1 MRFFGGAEDGHAE
14 RGPYSWGVSVH
25 ASETVDTVRAAEVI
39 AASCLATDLGMGFPF
54 EHGLHATLMAMR
66 LGDLLEVD
74 RETASQTY
82 YCSLLMYSGCTTDA
96 DILVRI
102 IGGSGTESGGPTIF
116 GSPVQALTGVARAIP
131 SPDSPP
137 YRRAYEMVT
146 RLPRFLSIARPH
158 TRAVC
163 EVATM
168 LAERLGLPPS
178 VHELFTL
185 LTERWDGY
193 GILRRAQGDE
203 IPLALRIVHVARD
216 AAYQRLIGG
225 DEHAAD
231 IIQQRGGH
239 AFDPVVATTFAQNA
253 AKITAAVDTSGSAWE
268 ATLAAEPRP
277 WRILEG
283 EAIERALAAIG
294 DFADLISPSL
304 AGHSSGVA
312 RLAVAAADRCDF
324 SRSDASLV
332 GRAALVHDVGR
343 VAVHPR
349 VWQKAGSLTA
359 DEWEQVRLH
368 AYHTE
373 RVLHR
378 APFLAPL
385 GSVACAHH
393 ERLDGSGYHR
403 NATAVSLTPTAR
415 ILATADAFSA
425 MIEPRPHRNALTAE
439 EAAEILGEEANSGRH
454 DPDLLA
460 GILEAAGQPVPR
472 VERPAG
478 LTEREAEVIRFLAR
492 GLQTKQVARTLDISV
507 KTADYH
513 IQSAYRKMGV
523 STRAGATLFAMQHG
537 LVTWENS
544 R

>member
-1 MRFFGGAEDGHAE
+1 M
-14 RGPYSWGVSVH
+14 SVH
-25 ASETVDTVRAAEVI
+25 ASETETVRAAEVI

-66 LGDLLEVD
+66 LADLLEVD
-74 RETASQTY
+74 RETAFETY
-82 YCSLLMYSGCTTDA
+82 YCSLLAYSGCTTDA
-96 DILVRI
+96 DILVGI
-102 IGGSGTESGGPTIF
+102 FGGSATDSGGPTIF
-116 GSPVQALTGVARAIP
+116 GSPVQALTGIARSIP

-146 RLPRFLSIARPH
+146 RFPRFLRFARPH
-158 TRAVC
+158 MRAVC

-168 LAERLGLPPS
+168 LAERLGLPPTL
-178 VHELFTL
+178 HEMFTH

-193 GILRRAQGDE
+193 GILRRAQGEE
-203 IPLALRIVHVARD
+203 IPLALRIAQVARD

-231 IIQQRGGH
+231 IIRQRGGH
-239 AFDPVVATTFAQNA
+239 AFDPVVATTFAENA
-253 AKITAAVDTSGSAWE
+253 TKIMEAVDTAGSAWE
-268 ATLAAEPRP
+268 STLASEPRP
-277 WRILEG
+277 WLILEG
-283 EAIERALAAIG
+283 EAINGALAAVG

-312 RLAVAAADRCDF
+312 RLAVAAADLCGF
-324 SRSDASLV
+324 SRTDTALV

-349 VWQKAGSLTA
+349 VWQRPGRLTA

-373 RVLHR
+373 RVLDR
-378 APFLAPL
+378 APFLAAL
-385 GSVACAHH
+385 GRVACAHH

-403 NATAVSLTPTAR
+403 NATALSLTPAAR
-415 ILATADAFSA
+415 LLATADAFTA
-425 MIEPRPHRNALTAE
+425 MLEPRPYRKALMAE
-439 EAAEILGEEANSGRH
+439 EAAEILSEEANSGRH
-454 DPDLLA
+454 DPAVVA
-460 GILEAAGQPVPR
+460 GVLEAVGQPVPR
-472 VERPAG
+472 VARPGG
-478 LTEREAEVIRFLAR
+478 LTEREAEVIRLLAR
-492 GLQTKQVARTLDISV
+492 GLQTKQVARALDISV
-507 KTADYH
+507 KTADFH
-513 IQSAYRKMGV
+513 IQGAYRKIGV